1 MNEHELRSVA
11 LDNQR
16 NHQAFGGTDGMT
28 PEVSKDIGLTD
39 PQAIPELLA
48 RISER
53 LVAGEVI
60 ADVDVDGSDKRHP
73 SNGKSRTI
81 LNPNL
86 PGREQAKDQRFN
98 RATGGLGLA
107 LVKGELEQATH
118 WTGSNNKQNGS

>member
-39 PQAIPELLA
+39 PQAIPELMA

-86 PGREQAKDQRFN
+86 PGREPKGYQKFN
-98 RATGGLGLA
+98 RPTGKYGLA
-107 LVKGELEQATH
+107 LVKGELGQATH
-118 WTGSNNKQNGS
+118 WTNSDNKQNGS